1 MSTKNLIIEHR
12 DMPNLQKLTEK
23 EEEVMTL
30 FWNNGKLAIRDAVA
44 LYPEPRPHFNTVS
57 TYVHILEKKGYL
69 TREKSGP
76 SLVYSPAV
84 SLDEYRKSTM
94 KGVIRR
100 FFDNSYMKIV
110 STFVKDDNISVDELK
125 ELIRMVEENNKQN
138 PQMNNDD

>member
-1 MSTKNLIIEHR
+1 MSNI
-12 DMPNLQKLTEK
+12 QKLTEK

-69 TREKSGP
+69 TREKSGN
-76 SLVYSPAV
+76 SLVYSPTV
-84 SLDEYRKSTM
+84 GIEEYRKSTM

-110 STFVKDDNISVDELK
+110 STFVNDDNISVDELK
-125 ELIRMVEENNKQN
+125 ELIRMVEQNKN
-138 PQMNNDD
+138 K